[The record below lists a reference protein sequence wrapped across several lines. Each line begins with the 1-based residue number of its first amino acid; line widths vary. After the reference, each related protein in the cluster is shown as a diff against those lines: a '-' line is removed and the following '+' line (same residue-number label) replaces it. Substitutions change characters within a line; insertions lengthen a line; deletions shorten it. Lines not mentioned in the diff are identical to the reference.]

1 MNIANKITITR
12 LILVPIFI
20 VIMLSN
26 IKYGDIISAILFTM
40 ASLTDKLDGYVARR
54 YNQIT
59 NLGKFMDP
67 LVDKVMVS
75 SAFIALIQLGRI
87 QSWIV
92 IVILSR
98 EFIVTGLR
106 TIAANKGIV
115 IAASNLGK
123 YKTTLQIVAIIS
135 LMLNNIPFSYIF
147 FPFSSIAIHLALFM
161 TVYSGVDYIIKCKKI
176 ILE

>member
-1 MNIANKITITR
+1 MNLANKITIVR
-12 LILVPIFI
+12 LILVPIF
-20 VIMLSN
+20 VMIMLSN
-26 IKYGDIISAILFTM
+26 LIYKDIISAIFFAL
-40 ASLTDKLDGYVARR
+40 ASFTDKIDGYVARK

-75 SAFIALIQLGRI
+75 SALIALVQLGRI

-98 EFIVTGLR
+98 EFIVTGIR

-115 IAASNLGK
+115 IAASNFGK
-123 YKTTLQIVAIIS
+123 YKTTLQIIAILS
-135 LMLNNIPFSYIF
+135 LMLNNMPFSIIY
-147 FPFSSIAIHLALFM
+147 FPFSNIAIYMALFM
-161 TVYSGVDYIIKCKKI
+161 TVYSGLDYIIKAQKI